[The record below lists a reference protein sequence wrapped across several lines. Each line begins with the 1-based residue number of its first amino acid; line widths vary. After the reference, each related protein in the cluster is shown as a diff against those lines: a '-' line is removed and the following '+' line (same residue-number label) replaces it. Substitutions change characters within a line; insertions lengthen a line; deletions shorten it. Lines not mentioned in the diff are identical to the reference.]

1 MPRCERSKRDSSPA
15 ERIYVRWFVPL
26 LFAVASLAL
35 VAATPSPKP
44 SVLPSPAPSA
54 SPATPKPVF
63 AGTPTVL
70 IYPFET
76 QAGADP
82 KIGAAISQILSQTM
96 SGAGGM
102 NIQTAPGNVAR
113 TDFQTYARQQHADF
127 YISGYV
133 TPIGETAS
141 VVEQVV
147 SVDSGVILFSQ
158 TAQVNNVGDVA
169 SQSLQA
175 RAEILAYTNRGT
187 QNIQSTSANTPAP
200 TASNGAQVKLGGISG
215 IVDSVFH
222 HRAAATPTPMPASA
236 KPSRGVI
243 VAPVSG
249 TGNVPATDL
258 HNATNE
264 LYFALSRRYNA
275 SITSVKGS
283 VASSAD
289 TICGAQRD
297 NTIAS
302 GTIAENI
309 PKHGH
314 EVDFTL
320 QIYTCFGAVLDTQTG
335 KGNSIKAAVD
345 AAASAYALAHPEN
358 S

>member
-1 MPRCERSKRDSSPA
+1 MRR
-15 ERIYVRWFVPL
+15 FVPL
-26 LFAVASLAL
+26 LFVVASLVL
-35 VAATPSPKP
+35 IAAAPSPKP
-44 SVLPSPAPSA
+44 SVSPNPAPSA
-54 SPATPKPVF
+54 SPATPKPLF
-63 AGTPTVL
+63 AAAPTVL

-76 QAGADP
+76 QSGADP

-96 SGAGGM
+96 TGAGGM
-102 NIQTAPGNVAR
+102 SVLTAPANIAR
-113 TDFQTYARQQHADF
+113 SDFLTYARQKHADF

-158 TAQVNNVGDVA
+158 TAQVFNVSDVA

-175 RAEILAYTNRGT
+175 RAEILAYTNRST
-187 QNIQSTSANTPAP
+187 QNIQSTSSNTPAP
-200 TASNGAQVKLGGISG
+200 AVTNGAQVKLGGISG

-222 HRAAATPTPMPASA
+222 HHGAATPTPLPASA

-249 TGNVPATDL
+249 TGNVPAADL
-258 HNATNE
+258 SNATNE
-264 LYFALSRRYNA
+264 LYFTLSRRYNA
-275 SITSVKGS
+275 SLTAMKGN
-283 VASSAD
+283 VATSAD
-289 TICGAQRD
+289 AICGAQRN

-302 GTIAENI
+302 GTIVENI

-320 QIYTCFGAVLDTQTG
+320 QIYTCFGAVLATTTG
-335 KGNSIKAAVD
+335 KGNSVKAAID
-345 AAASAYALAHPEN
+345 AATSAYVAAHPQN